1 MGYARYNNN
10 HTQYGINKNMKPSN
24 DSSFFGHPGGL
35 KTLFFTEMWER
46 MSYYGMRALL
56 VLFMTAS
63 LQTQGLGLTVATAG
77 AIYGLYTGAV
87 YFLGL
92 PGGWLADRL
101 IGGKRAVWYGGII
114 IFAGHIVL
122 AIDLQNLFFVGLILV
137 ATGTGL
143 LKPNISAM
151 VGQQYSEE
159 DTRRDSGYALY
170 YMGINIGSL
179 IAYFVTGYLQEDW
192 GWHYAFGAA
201 AVGMAFGLIQYHF
214 TNNTLD
220 PKSVEPANPFVGEAR
235 KRAWMAVSAVVVAAV
250 VVIVLAHMGTI
261 VIEPVALAQKVAI
274 LFTTVFFAYFGFIYF
289 KGQLT
294 DNEKKRL
301 WALLLVCI
309 ASACFWSGFEQAGSS
324 LNLFAQNY
332 TDRVLEGG
340 SFLTSWFGMTA
351 IPTVWFQLSN
361 SLFIVILSPFFAALW
376 INLAKRMIDPS
387 YTLKCAIGIVIMA
400 SGFLVMF
407 MASPYAAQGLKVAP
421 MWLVTTYFLH
431 TVGELC
437 LSPVA
442 LSAVSKLSPKRFA
455 GQMMGIFVL
464 TYSIGNIIAGLLSGN
479 FDPEN
484 VNEMPNLY
492 LQIALFSI
500 AIGII
505 IALLSL
511 KSRHWEKSG
520 IEEKA

>member
-1 MGYARYNNN
+1 
-10 HTQYGINKNMKPSN
+10 MKPSI
-24 DSSFFGHPGGL
+24 DTSFFGHPGGL
-35 KTLFFTEMWER
+35 RTLFFTEMWER

-101 IGGKRAVWYGGII
+101 IGGKQAVWYGGLI
-114 IFAGHIVL
+114 IFAGHVVL

-137 ATGTGL
+137 ASGTGL

-151 VGQQYSEE
+151 VGQQYGE
-159 DTRRDSGYALY
+159 DDGRRDSGYALY

-179 IAYFVTGYLQEDW
+179 IAYLVTGYLQENW

-201 AVGMAFGLIQYHF
+201 AVGMAIGLIQYYF
-214 TNNTLD
+214 SSRTLSAE
-220 PKSVEPANPFVGEAR
+220 SVAPANAYQGAAR
-235 KRAWMAVSAVVVAAV
+235 KRAWTGVLVVVAAAIA
-250 VVIVLAHMGTI
+250 VIILAHMGSI
-261 VIEPVALAQKVAI
+261 VIEPIALAQKVAI
-274 LFTTVFFAYFGFIYF
+274 FFTAIFFLYFGFIYF
-289 KGQLT
+289 KGDLSE
-294 DNEKKRL
+294 NEKRRM
-301 WALLLVCI
+301 WALFLVCV

-332 TDRVLEGG
+332 TDRVLSDG
-340 SFLTSWFGMTA
+340 SFLTSWFGMSA

-361 SLFIVILSPFFAALW
+361 SLFIIILSPFFAALW

-387 YTLKCAIGIVIMA
+387 YTIKCAVGIIIMA

-407 MASPYAAQGLKVAP
+407 MASQYAAQGLKVAP

-455 GQMMGIFVL
+455 GQMMGVFVL

-484 VNEMPNLY
+484 VKEMPNLY

-500 AIGII
+500 AVGIV
-505 IALLSL
+505 IALLSV
-511 KSRHWEKSG
+511 KSRFWEKAG
-520 IEEKA
+520 IQEKP

>member
-1 MGYARYNNN
+1 
-10 HTQYGINKNMKPSN
+10 MKPSI
-24 DSSFFGHPGGL
+24 DTSFFGHPGGL
-35 KTLFFTEMWER
+35 RTLFFTEMWER

-101 IGGKRAVWYGGII
+101 IGGKQAVWYGGLI
-114 IFAGHIVL
+114 IFAGHVVL

-137 ATGTGL
+137 ASGTGL

-151 VGQQYSEE
+151 VGQQYGEE
-159 DTRRDSGYALY
+159 DGRRDSGYALY

-179 IAYFVTGYLQEDW
+179 IAYLVTGYLQENW

-201 AVGMAFGLIQYHF
+201 AVGMAIGLIQYYF
-214 TNNTLD
+214 SSRTLSAE
-220 PKSVEPANPFVGEAR
+220 SVAPANAYQGVAR
-235 KRAWMAVSAVVVAAV
+235 KRAWTGVLVVVAAAIA
-250 VVIVLAHMGTI
+250 VIILAHMGSI
-261 VIEPVALAQKVAI
+261 VIEPIALAQKVAI
-274 LFTTVFFAYFGFIYF
+274 FFTAIFFLYFGFIYF
-289 KGQLT
+289 KGDLSE
-294 DNEKKRL
+294 NEKRRM
-301 WALLLVCI
+301 WALFLVCV

-332 TDRVLEGG
+332 TDRVLSDG
-340 SFLTSWFGMTA
+340 SFLTSWFGMSA

-361 SLFIVILSPFFAALW
+361 SLFIIILSPFFAALW

-387 YTLKCAIGIVIMA
+387 YTIKCAVGIIIMA

-407 MASPYAAQGLKVAP
+407 MASQYAAQGLKVAP

-455 GQMMGIFVL
+455 GQMMGVFVL

-484 VNEMPNLY
+484 VKEMPNLY

-500 AIGII
+500 AVGIV
-505 IALLSL
+505 IALLSV
-511 KSRHWEKSG
+511 KSRFWEKAG
-520 IEEKA
+520 IQEKT

>member
-1 MGYARYNNN
+1 
-10 HTQYGINKNMKPSN
+10 MKPSI
-24 DSSFFGHPGGL
+24 DTSFFGHPGGL
-35 KTLFFTEMWER
+35 RTLFFTEMWER

-101 IGGKRAVWYGGII
+101 IGGKKAVWYGGLI
-114 IFAGHIVL
+114 IFAGHVVL

-137 ATGTGL
+137 ASGTGL

-151 VGQQYSEE
+151 VGQQYGE
-159 DTRRDSGYALY
+159 DDGRRDSGYALY

-179 IAYFVTGYLQEDW
+179 IAYLVTGYLQENW

-201 AVGMAFGLIQYHF
+201 AVGMAIGLIQYYF
-214 TNNTLD
+214 SSRTLSAE
-220 PKSVEPANPFVGEAR
+220 SVAPANAYQGAAR
-235 KRAWMAVSAVVVAAV
+235 KRAWTGVLVVVAAAIA
-250 VVIVLAHMGTI
+250 VIIMSHMGSI
-261 VIEPVALAQKVAI
+261 VIEPIALAQKVAI
-274 LFTTVFFAYFGFIYF
+274 FFTAIFFLYFGFIYF
-289 KGQLT
+289 KGDLT
-294 DNEKKRL
+294 ENEKRRM
-301 WALLLVCI
+301 WALFLVCV

-332 TDRVLEGG
+332 TDRVLSDG
-340 SFLTSWFGMTA
+340 SFLTSWFGMSA

-361 SLFIVILSPFFAALW
+361 SLFIIILSPFFAALW

-387 YTLKCAIGIVIMA
+387 YTIKCAVGIIIMA

-407 MASPYAAQGLKVAP
+407 MASQYAAQGLKVAP

-455 GQMMGIFVL
+455 GQMMGVFVL

-484 VNEMPNLY
+484 VKEMPNLY

-500 AIGII
+500 AVGIV
-505 IALLSL
+505 IALVSV
-511 KSRHWEKSG
+511 KSRFWEKAG
-520 IEEKA
+520 IQEKT

>member
-1 MGYARYNNN
+1 
-10 HTQYGINKNMKPSN
+10 MKPSI
-24 DSSFFGHPGGL
+24 DTSFFGHPGGL
-35 KTLFFTEMWER
+35 RTLFFTEMWER

-101 IGGKRAVWYGGII
+101 IGGKQAVWYGGLI
-114 IFAGHIVL
+114 IFAGHVVL

-137 ATGTGL
+137 ASGTGL

-151 VGQQYSEE
+151 VGQQYGE
-159 DTRRDSGYALY
+159 DDGRRDSGYALY

-179 IAYFVTGYLQEDW
+179 IAYLVTGYLQENW

-201 AVGMAFGLIQYHF
+201 AVGMAIGLIQYYF
-214 TNNTLD
+214 SSRTLSAE
-220 PKSVEPANPFVGEAR
+220 SVAPANAYQGVAR
-235 KRAWMAVSAVVVAAV
+235 KRAWTGVLVVVAAAIA
-250 VVIVLAHMGTI
+250 VIIMAHMGSI
-261 VIEPVALAQKVAI
+261 VIEPIALAQKVAI
-274 LFTTVFFAYFGFIYF
+274 FFTAIFFLYFGFIYF
-289 KGQLT
+289 KGDLSE
-294 DNEKKRL
+294 NEKRRM
-301 WALLLVCI
+301 WALFLVCV

-332 TDRVLEGG
+332 TDRVLSDG
-340 SFLTSWFGMTA
+340 SFLTSWFGMSA

-361 SLFIVILSPFFAALW
+361 SLFIIILSPFFAALW

-387 YTLKCAIGIVIMA
+387 YTIKCAVGIIIMA
-400 SGFLVMF
+400 TGFLVMF
-407 MASPYAAQGLKVAP
+407 MASQYAAQGLKVAP

-455 GQMMGIFVL
+455 GQMMGVFVL

-484 VNEMPNLY
+484 VKEMPNLY

-500 AIGII
+500 AVGIV
-505 IALLSL
+505 IALLSV
-511 KSRHWEKSG
+511 KSRFWEKAG
-520 IEEKA
+520 IQEKT

>member
-1 MGYARYNNN
+1 
-10 HTQYGINKNMKPSN
+10 MKPSI
-24 DSSFFGHPGGL
+24 DTSFFGHPGGL
-35 KTLFFTEMWER
+35 RTLFFTEMWER

-101 IGGKRAVWYGGII
+101 IGGKQAVWYGGLI
-114 IFAGHIVL
+114 IFAGHVVL

-137 ATGTGL
+137 ASGTGL

-151 VGQQYSEE
+151 VGQQYGE
-159 DTRRDSGYALY
+159 DDGRRDSGYALY

-179 IAYFVTGYLQEDW
+179 IAYLVTGYLQENW

-201 AVGMAFGLIQYHF
+201 AVGMAIGLIQYYF
-214 TNNTLD
+214 SSRTLSAE
-220 PKSVEPANPFVGEAR
+220 SVAPANAYQGAAR
-235 KRAWMAVSAVVVAAV
+235 KRAWTGVLVVVAAAIA
-250 VVIVLAHMGTI
+250 VIILAHMGSI
-261 VIEPVALAQKVAI
+261 VIEPIALAQKVAI
-274 LFTTVFFAYFGFIYF
+274 FFTAIFFLYFGFIYF
-289 KGQLT
+289 KGDLSE
-294 DNEKKRL
+294 NEKRRM
-301 WALLLVCI
+301 WALFLVCV

-332 TDRVLEGG
+332 TDRVLSDG
-340 SFLTSWFGMTA
+340 SFLTSWFGMSA

-361 SLFIVILSPFFAALW
+361 SLFIIILSPFFAALW

-387 YTLKCAIGIVIMA
+387 YTIKCAVGIIIMA

-407 MASPYAAQGLKVAP
+407 MASQYAAQGLKVAP

-455 GQMMGIFVL
+455 GQMMGVFVL

-484 VNEMPNLY
+484 VKEMPNLY

-500 AIGII
+500 AVGIV
-505 IALLSL
+505 IALLSV
-511 KSRHWEKSG
+511 KSRFWEKAG
-520 IEEKA
+520 IQEKT

>member
-1 MGYARYNNN
+1 
-10 HTQYGINKNMKPSN
+10 MKPSI
-24 DSSFFGHPGGL
+24 DTSFFGHPGGL
-35 KTLFFTEMWER
+35 RTLFFTEMWER

-101 IGGKRAVWYGGII
+101 IGGKQAVWYGGLI
-114 IFAGHIVL
+114 IFAGHVVL

-137 ATGTGL
+137 ASGTGL

-151 VGQQYSEE
+151 VGQQYGE
-159 DTRRDSGYALY
+159 DDGRRDSGYALY

-179 IAYFVTGYLQEDW
+179 IAYLVTGYLQENW

-201 AVGMAFGLIQYHF
+201 AVGMAIGLIQYYLSSR
-214 TNNTLD
+214 TLSAE
-220 PKSVEPANPFVGEAR
+220 SVAPANAYQGVAR
-235 KRAWMAVSAVVVAAV
+235 KRAWTGVLVVVAAAIA
-250 VVIVLAHMGTI
+250 VIIMAHMGSI
-261 VIEPVALAQKVAI
+261 VIEPIALAQKVAI
-274 LFTTVFFAYFGFIYF
+274 FFTAIFFLYFGFIYF
-289 KGQLT
+289 KGDLSE
-294 DNEKKRL
+294 NEKRRM
-301 WALLLVCI
+301 WALFLVCV

-332 TDRVLEGG
+332 TDRVLSDG
-340 SFLTSWFGMTA
+340 SFLTSWFGMSA

-361 SLFIVILSPFFAALW
+361 SLFIIILSPFFAALW

-387 YTLKCAIGIVIMA
+387 YTIKCAVGIIIMA

-407 MASPYAAQGLKVAP
+407 MASQYAAQGLKVAP

-455 GQMMGIFVL
+455 GQMMGVFVL

-484 VNEMPNLY
+484 VKEMPNLY

-500 AIGII
+500 AVGIV
-505 IALLSL
+505 IALLSV
-511 KSRHWEKSG
+511 KSRFWEKAG
-520 IEEKA
+520 IQEKT